1 MKHGILGKSGIAIS
15 PLVFGGNVL
24 GWTADEAQSLR
35 LLDAIVDAGI
45 NTIDTAA
52 VYSAWVPGHTGG
64 ESESLIGK
72 WLQQRGGRERAPH
85 LAQPGPVD
93 PPEGDEQG

>member
-24 GWTADEAQSLR
+24 GWTADEAHSLR

-45 NTIDTAA
+45 NTIDTAD
-52 VYSAWVPGHTGG
+52 V
-64 ESESLIGK
+64 
-72 WLQQRGGRERAPH
+72 
-85 LAQPGPVD
+85 
-93 PPEGDEQG
+93 